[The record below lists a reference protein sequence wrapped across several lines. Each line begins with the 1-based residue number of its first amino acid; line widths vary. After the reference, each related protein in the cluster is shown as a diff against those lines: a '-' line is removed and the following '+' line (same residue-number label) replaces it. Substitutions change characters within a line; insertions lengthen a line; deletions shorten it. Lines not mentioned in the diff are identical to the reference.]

1 MSRNSSLTQSALSVR
16 QVLTAYRL
24 TRSEV
29 DPFQVRAEVSL
40 SLGAAVEENS
50 GSAGGFRDCRE
61 AGARNPQ
68 TAHHR
73 EAARSRETAAR
84 SRETAA
90 RSREAAARGR
100 EADHLPPLANTYG
113 HVDQDSIRAGI
124 RAEQPLQ
131 EARLQAHLERNSHK
145 AHDENRRRS
154 LQPQESHPI
163 WQTALRLRQ
172 RA

>member
-1 MSRNSSLTQSALSVR
+1 VPG
-16 QVLTAYRL
+16 L

-84 SRETAA
+84 SRE
-90 RSREAAARGR
+90 AAARGR

-113 HVDQDSIRAGI
+113 HVDQDSSRAGI